1 MKKKKGHLGLS
12 NSFHYT
18 LMVLPGYIWLFM
30 FSIVPM
36 VGIVMAFQD
45 YNPSKGWFGS
55 PWVGMKWFKYL
66 TVIPDAKRALVN
78 TLIIAIAKVILNII
92 IPLVFALL
100 LNEVKNMKFKKTVQ
114 TIVYLPHFVSWVI
127 LANIITNILGANG
140 IFNTV
145 RSAFGATDT
154 VLPMTIPG
162 IFRQLLI
169 GTDVWK
175 EFGYNAVI
183 YLAALT
189 GISPS
194 LYEAAAEDGL
204 VTVYPIG
211 PNVKSYNL
219 IMGDSAF
226 WNSFWISI
234 KRVVIGTV
242 WTMVVLIMMSY
253 PLAKSKTEYKPRN
266 VLMWILVFC
275 MLFNGGTIPW
285 FITVKNYG
293 MIDTM
298 AALVLAG
305 SVPVFN
311 VLLMMNFFRG
321 IPGDLEEAAR
331 VDGAGPWRILWQ
343 IVVPCS
349 KPVIATIVLFTS
361 VGYWN
366 EYFQGLVLMNKET
379 NYPLQTYIRQIS
391 VQIPVGVTLTAEQYQ
406 QLAQNSNK
414 SLEAAKVFIALVP
427 MLIVYPFLQKYFVTG
442 ITLGAVK
449 E

>member
-18 LMVLPGYIWLFM
+18 LMVLPGYVWLFM

-45 YNPSKGWFGS
+45 YNPSKGWFGP
-55 PWVGMKWFKYL
+55 PWVCLKWFKYL

-145 RSAFGATDT
+145 RSAMGATDT
-154 VLPMTIPG
+154 VLPMTMPS

-194 LYEAAAEDGL
+194 LYEAAAIDGASRWKRVWHITIPGL
-204 VTVYPIG
+204 VP
-211 PNVKSYNL
+211 
-219 IMGDSAF
+219 
-226 WNSFWISI
+226 
-234 KRVVIGTV
+234 
-242 WTMVVLIMMSY
+242 
-253 PLAKSKTEYKPRN
+253 
-266 VLMWILVFC
+266 
-275 MLFNGGTIPW
+275 
-285 FITVKNYG
+285 
-293 MIDTM
+293 
-298 AALVLAG
+298 
-305 SVPVFN
+305 
-311 VLLMMNFFRG
+311 
-321 IPGDLEEAAR
+321 
-331 VDGAGPWRILWQ
+331 
-343 IVVPCS
+343 
-349 KPVIATIVLFTS
+349 TIVLLTTLAMGNVLNAGFDQ
-361 VGYWN
+361 VFNMYN
-366 EYFQGLVLMNKET
+366 QLVIET
-379 NYPLQTYIRQIS
+379 GDIIDTY
-391 VQIPVGVTLTAEQYQ
+391 
-406 QLAQNSNK
+406 
-414 SLEAAKVFIALVP
+414 
-427 MLIVYPFLQKYFVTG
+427 VYRIG
-442 ITLGAVK
+442 ITNMQFSLATAAGLFKSVVSFVLVVTSYVCAYK
-449 E
+449 FADYKIF

>member
-1 MKKKKGHLGLS
+1 MKKKKGRLGLS

-30 FSIVPM
+30 FSIVPL

-55 PWVGMKWFKYL
+55 PWVGLKWFKYL

-145 RSAFGATDT
+145 RSAMGATDT
-154 VLPMTIPG
+154 VLPMTMPG

-189 GISPS
+189 GISPE
-194 LYEAAAEDGL
+194 LYEAAE
-204 VTVYPIG
+204 
-211 PNVKSYNL
+211 
-219 IMGDSAF
+219 
-226 WNSFWISI
+226 
-234 KRVVIGTV
+234 
-242 WTMVVLIMMSY
+242 
-253 PLAKSKTEYKPRN
+253 
-266 VLMWILVFC
+266 
-275 MLFNGGTIPW
+275 
-285 FITVKNYG
+285 
-293 MIDTM
+293 
-298 AALVLAG
+298 
-305 SVPVFN
+305 
-311 VLLMMNFFRG
+311 
-321 IPGDLEEAAR
+321 
-331 VDGAGPWRILWQ
+331 VDGASRLRKIWHITLPGIRSTIIILLIMNLGRILGSEFDRPFTLSNPLVEGASKTISIFVYERGIKGNQ
-343 IVVPCS
+343 FALSTAVGLFQSVVC
-349 KPVIATIVLFTS
+349 VIFLLAS
-361 VGYWN
+361 N
-366 EYFQGLVLMNKET
+366 
-379 NYPLQTYIRQIS
+379 
-391 VQIPVGVTLTAEQYQ
+391 TL
-406 QLAQNSNK
+406 
-414 SLEAAKVFIALVP
+414 AKKFDEP
-427 MLIVYPFLQKYFVTG
+427 G
-442 ITLGAVK
+442 IM
-449 E
+449 

>member
-1 MKKKKGHLGLS
+1 MYDVEGGVQESLYPTTLKNDIKGGACREEEKGRLGLS

-18 LMVLPGYIWLFM
+18 LMILPGYIWLFM

-55 PWVGMKWFKYL
+55 PWVGLKWFKYL

-145 RSAFGATDT
+145 RSAMGATDT
-154 VLPMTIPG
+154 VLPMTMPG

-194 LYEAAAEDGL
+194 LYEAAAIDGASRWKRVWHITIPGL
-204 VTVYPIG
+204 VP
-211 PNVKSYNL
+211 
-219 IMGDSAF
+219 
-226 WNSFWISI
+226 
-234 KRVVIGTV
+234 
-242 WTMVVLIMMSY
+242 
-253 PLAKSKTEYKPRN
+253 
-266 VLMWILVFC
+266 
-275 MLFNGGTIPW
+275 
-285 FITVKNYG
+285 
-293 MIDTM
+293 
-298 AALVLAG
+298 
-305 SVPVFN
+305 
-311 VLLMMNFFRG
+311 
-321 IPGDLEEAAR
+321 
-331 VDGAGPWRILWQ
+331 
-343 IVVPCS
+343 
-349 KPVIATIVLFTS
+349 TIVLLTTLAMGNVLNAGFDQ
-361 VGYWN
+361 VFNMYN
-366 EYFQGLVLMNKET
+366 QLVIET
-379 NYPLQTYIRQIS
+379 GDIIDTY
-391 VQIPVGVTLTAEQYQ
+391 
-406 QLAQNSNK
+406 
-414 SLEAAKVFIALVP
+414 
-427 MLIVYPFLQKYFVTG
+427 VYRIG
-442 ITLGAVK
+442 ITNMQFSLATAAGLFKSVVSFVLVVTSYVCAYK
-449 E
+449 FADYKIF

>member
-45 YNPSKGWFGS
+45 YNPSKGWFGF
-55 PWVGMKWFKYL
+55 PWVGLKWFKYL

-145 RSAFGATDT
+145 RSAMGATDT
-154 VLPMTIPG
+154 VLPMTMPS

-194 LYEAAAEDGL
+194 LYEAAAIDGASRWKRVWHITIPGL
-204 VTVYPIG
+204 VP
-211 PNVKSYNL
+211 
-219 IMGDSAF
+219 
-226 WNSFWISI
+226 
-234 KRVVIGTV
+234 
-242 WTMVVLIMMSY
+242 
-253 PLAKSKTEYKPRN
+253 
-266 VLMWILVFC
+266 
-275 MLFNGGTIPW
+275 
-285 FITVKNYG
+285 
-293 MIDTM
+293 
-298 AALVLAG
+298 
-305 SVPVFN
+305 
-311 VLLMMNFFRG
+311 
-321 IPGDLEEAAR
+321 
-331 VDGAGPWRILWQ
+331 
-343 IVVPCS
+343 
-349 KPVIATIVLFTS
+349 TIVLLTTLAMGNVLNAGFDQ
-361 VGYWN
+361 VFNMYN
-366 EYFQGLVLMNKET
+366 QLVIET
-379 NYPLQTYIRQIS
+379 GDIIDTY
-391 VQIPVGVTLTAEQYQ
+391 
-406 QLAQNSNK
+406 
-414 SLEAAKVFIALVP
+414 
-427 MLIVYPFLQKYFVTG
+427 VYRIG
-442 ITLGAVK
+442 ITNMQFSLATAAGLFKSVVSFVLVVTSYVCAYK
-449 E
+449 FADYKIF

>member
-189 GISPS
+189 GISPRRC
-194 LYEAAAEDGL
+194 
-204 VTVYPIG
+204 
-211 PNVKSYNL
+211 K
-219 IMGDSAF
+219 
-226 WNSFWISI
+226 
-234 KRVVIGTV
+234 
-242 WTMVVLIMMSY
+242 
-253 PLAKSKTEYKPRN
+253 PLETSMAHHHPGSGSDHRPSDHTG
-266 VLMWILVFC
+266 
-275 MLFNGGTIPW
+275 NGQRSECW
-285 FITVKNYG
+285 FRPGIQHVQP
-293 MIDTM
+293 
-298 AALVLAG
+298 AG
-305 SVPVFN
+305 
-311 VLLMMNFFRG
+311 
-321 IPGDLEEAAR
+321 
-331 VDGAGPWRILWQ
+331 
-343 IVVPCS
+343 
-349 KPVIATIVLFTS
+349 
-361 VGYWN
+361 Y
-366 EYFQGLVLMNKET
+366 
-379 NYPLQTYIRQIS
+379 
-391 VQIPVGVTLTAEQYQ
+391 
-406 QLAQNSNK
+406 
-414 SLEAAKVFIALVP
+414 
-427 MLIVYPFLQKYFVTG
+427 
-442 ITLGAVK
+442 
-449 E
+449 

>member
-45 YNPSKGWFGS
+45 YNPSKGWFDS
-55 PWVGMKWFKYL
+55 PWVGLKWFKYL
-66 TVIPDAKRALVN
+66 TVISDAKRALVN

-145 RSAFGATDT
+145 RSAMGATDT
-154 VLPMTIPG
+154 VLPMTMPS

-194 LYEAAAEDGL
+194 LYEAAAIDGASRWKRVWHITIPGL
-204 VTVYPIG
+204 VP
-211 PNVKSYNL
+211 
-219 IMGDSAF
+219 
-226 WNSFWISI
+226 
-234 KRVVIGTV
+234 
-242 WTMVVLIMMSY
+242 
-253 PLAKSKTEYKPRN
+253 
-266 VLMWILVFC
+266 
-275 MLFNGGTIPW
+275 
-285 FITVKNYG
+285 
-293 MIDTM
+293 
-298 AALVLAG
+298 
-305 SVPVFN
+305 
-311 VLLMMNFFRG
+311 
-321 IPGDLEEAAR
+321 
-331 VDGAGPWRILWQ
+331 
-343 IVVPCS
+343 
-349 KPVIATIVLFTS
+349 TIVLLTTLAMGNVLNAGFDQ
-361 VGYWN
+361 VFNMYN
-366 EYFQGLVLMNKET
+366 QLVIET
-379 NYPLQTYIRQIS
+379 GDIIDTY
-391 VQIPVGVTLTAEQYQ
+391 
-406 QLAQNSNK
+406 
-414 SLEAAKVFIALVP
+414 
-427 MLIVYPFLQKYFVTG
+427 VYRIG
-442 ITLGAVK
+442 ITNMQFSLATAAGLFKSVVSFVLVVTSYVCAYK
-449 E
+449 FADYKIF

>member
-1 MKKKKGHLGLS
+1 MYDVEGGVQEPVPHYFKKMTSKEELAVKKKKGHLGLS

-55 PWVGMKWFKYL
+55 PWVGLKWFKYL

-145 RSAFGATDT
+145 RSAMGATDT
-154 VLPMTIPG
+154 VLPMTMPG

-189 GISPS
+189 GISPE
-194 LYEAAAEDGL
+194 LYEAAE
-204 VTVYPIG
+204 
-211 PNVKSYNL
+211 
-219 IMGDSAF
+219 
-226 WNSFWISI
+226 
-234 KRVVIGTV
+234 
-242 WTMVVLIMMSY
+242 
-253 PLAKSKTEYKPRN
+253 
-266 VLMWILVFC
+266 
-275 MLFNGGTIPW
+275 
-285 FITVKNYG
+285 
-293 MIDTM
+293 
-298 AALVLAG
+298 
-305 SVPVFN
+305 
-311 VLLMMNFFRG
+311 
-321 IPGDLEEAAR
+321 
-331 VDGAGPWRILWQ
+331 VDGASRLRKIWHITLPGIRSTIIILLIMNLGRILGSEFDRPFTLSNPLVEGASKTISIFVYERGIKGNQ
-343 IVVPCS
+343 FALSTAVGLFQSVVC
-349 KPVIATIVLFTS
+349 VIFLLAS
-361 VGYWN
+361 N
-366 EYFQGLVLMNKET
+366 
-379 NYPLQTYIRQIS
+379 
-391 VQIPVGVTLTAEQYQ
+391 TL
-406 QLAQNSNK
+406 
-414 SLEAAKVFIALVP
+414 AKKFDEP
-427 MLIVYPFLQKYFVTG
+427 G
-442 ITLGAVK
+442 IM
-449 E
+449 